1 MIFEDAGLYITYQTA
16 NSDQLS
22 HTIANAL
29 VGNDSEMPTFEMA
42 MVPATVYFE
51 EETLIAL
58 TGADYNAYTS
68 KREIEMFKPHLM
80 TKGETLHFRRA
91 AKGTR
96 VYLAI
101 AGGVQ
106 EAVLNQKIEA
116 GTCLKLAHEY
126 TDIQKKLIQKLSV
139 VKSCP
144 WGVDYYALSRIYYS
158 DIFHIY
164 PVEDV
169 VIPDDV
175 VYEVSNYLSHQ
186 SFTLE
191 GPLIKYKYQE
201 QAEAQLNPGSIQVTA
216 DQKLKVILTEMI
228 GQQAVVQIAPYHF
241 SKLVQKR
248 PGSKLIFKNISQE
261 EYTNRKN
268 SYSHWVKSLLMQVS
282 YQLNSYVSS

>member
-1 MIFEDAGLYITYQTA
+1 MIFEDAGLYTTYQTA
-16 NSDQLS
+16 KSDQLS

-68 KREIEMFKPHLM
+68 EREIEMFKPHLM
-80 TKGETLHFRRA
+80 AKGETLHFGRA

-96 VYLAI
+96 VYLAV

-116 GTCLKLAHEY
+116 DTTFKLVHEY

-139 VKSCP
+139 VESCP
-144 WGVDYYALSRIYYS
+144 WGVDFYSLSRVYYS

-164 PVEDV
+164 PVKDV
-169 VIPDDV
+169 VIPDDE
-175 VYEVSNYLSHQ
+175 VYEVSSYLNRQ

-191 GPLIKYKYQE
+191 GPLIKYKE
-201 QAEAQLNPGSIQVTA
+201 RAEAQLNPGSIQVTV
-216 DQKLKVILTEMI
+216 DQKLRVILTAMD
-228 GQQAVVQIAPYHF
+228 GQEAVAQIAPYHF
-241 SKLVQKR
+241 LKLVQKR
-248 PGSKLIFKNISQE
+248 PGSKLIFKNVSQE
-261 EYTNRKN
+261 EYYERKN
-268 SYSHWVKSLLMQVS
+268 SYDHWVKSLLMQLS
-282 YQLNSYVSS
+282 YQLKSYVSS